1 MGVFLSIYRQASLK
15 KPAEEFGIHAGG
27 GRLALALGHGSAVVT
42 TEWAGQGKLV
52 AWHVPG
58 QEQ

>member
-1 MGVFLSIYRQASLK
+1 MTSWFK

-27 GRLALALGHGSAVVT
+27 GRLALALGHGAAVVT
-42 TEWAGQGKLV
+42 IEWAGQGKLV

-58 QEQ
+58 QE